1 MKISS
6 ITFLFFCFSCCFSS
20 LLFAQAFPIDDEA
33 LEEIEQKMDLYLE
46 YYPDSAQKIEI
57 RKKIE
62 SFFLIEKKLARSNAI
77 EFVKKLN
84 QELKKENDLL
94 KFHYQHTSGFTL
106 YIPEKHF
113 SLAADYDS
121 LDKVNKIYSKK
132 WIKNYEIKN
141 GRSKFPYT
149 SEFYN
154 KGFFSFLKRKSK
166 YPNHSVYTEKIR
178 KAAIISQNYGIENQ
192 EIQEGNI
199 RYLKLTEWF
208 FDIDIEKTK
217 SLINFIKD
225 GNTLILDLRNV
236 KYGNIE
242 SIATL
247 LYIFSQ
253 ENNKQNTKEIEEK
266 NYSFGNYYT
275 AQNQIIPITLP
286 TKENAGKEGKRFFK
300 TIKKLPKIDEN
311 LPIYI
316 LTDNN
321 TAGLTNFFIH
331 SLQKMR
337 PKTVFI
343 IGQHTSKD
351 WQLTKECDIYG
362 TMPFTVPYA
371 TLKDNENEKFNYSI
385 LPHFYSTNP
394 KQTAFLKAFQNFKEH
409 YEYQESVE
417 IMDYVQTYFEAD
429 KIKLNNSSS
438 TIDFLNKY
446 TGKYENEKTILIDKE
461 TQSLVLIHY
470 EDTIFLK
477 QISENTFMPIDFYQ
491 NKQATATDFLYMNMN
506 VQPVFYN
513 FSLDREN
520 KNNFKMNIKYSNKSR
535 ISYDFEEKTEN
546 PFFEKN
552 KIFAN
557 KNQLKINQND
567 SIFSSQGT
575 EVKTENL
582 DSLRQIFAK
591 LAFEE
596 RTRLFKTYTLNN
608 PLQDFEIET
617 ITGNKFKFSELEGK
631 IVVIN
636 YWFIGCVPCLKEMP
650 ELNKLVEEYADK
662 GVIFLAISRMDTKE
676 QIEKFVQKKPFYYD
690 IMADSKVLTENHFIP
705 LFPTNI
711 IIDTNGTVVFGEIG
725 YKETIY
731 QEIKTALD
739 RLIVE

>member
-1 MKISS
+1 
-6 ITFLFFCFSCCFSS
+6 
-20 LLFAQAFPIDDEA
+20 
-33 LEEIEQKMDLYLE
+33 MDLYLE

-62 SFFLIEKKLARSNAI
+62 VFFLLEKKLARSNAI

-94 KFHYQHTSGFTL
+94 QFHYQHTSGLTL
-106 YIPEKHF
+106 YLPEKHF

-121 LDKVNKIYSKK
+121 LDKINKIYSKK

-166 YPNHSVYTEKIR
+166 YPNHSVYTEKIQ
-178 KAAIISQNYGIENQ
+178 KAAIISQNYGIANQ

-199 RYLKLTEWF
+199 RYLKLTEWL
-208 FDIDIEKTK
+208 FDKDVEKTK

-225 GNTLILDLRNV
+225 GNALILDLRNV

-247 LYIFSQ
+247 LHVFSQ
-253 ENNKQNTKEIEEK
+253 ENNTKTI
-266 NYSFGNYYT
+266 SFGNYYT

-286 TKENAGKEGKRFFK
+286 TKENAGKQGKRFSK
-300 TIKKLPKIDEN
+300 AIKKLSKIDAN

-343 IGQHTSKD
+343 IGQPTSKD
-351 WQLTKECDIYG
+351 WQLTKECNIYL

-371 TLKDNENEKFNYSI
+371 TLKNSNQNSKNEEFNYSI

-394 KQTAFLKAFQNFKEH
+394 KQTAFLKAFQNFKDE
-409 YEYQESVE
+409 YKYQESVE

-429 KIKLNNSSS
+429 KIKLNDS
-438 TIDFLNKY
+438 TISIDFLKNY
-446 TGKYENEKTILIDKE
+446 TGKYEHEKTVLIDKE

-477 QISENTFMPIDFYQ
+477 QISENTFMPMDFYK
-491 NKQATATDFLYMNMN
+491 NKQATKNEFLYMNMN

-513 FSLDREN
+513 FSRNRTNDKNKEA
-520 KNNFKMNIKYSNKSR
+520 KNNSYKMNIKYSDKSR

-552 KIFAN
+552 RNFAN
-557 KNQLKINQND
+557 KSQLKINQND
-567 SIFSSQGT
+567 SIFSSKDIQV
-575 EVKTENL
+575 ERENL

-591 LAFEE
+591 LDFEE

-617 ITGNKFKFSELEGK
+617 ITGNKFKLSELEGK

-636 YWFIGCVPCLKEMP
+636 YWFIGCVPCLKEIP

-705 LFPTNI
+705 IFPTNI

-731 QEIKTALD
+731 QQIKTALD